1 MPTTS
6 TTTTPPT
13 ATPSPTPSPTP
24 LPLANLQF
32 TEVRASGI
40 SPSQVE
46 IIFSLRDEEGHSLV
60 VPAQQ
65 VKVSTRIFELGPG
78 IQGQEEIDYAETDF
92 FVHTAENFDLEV
104 VFVLDFTNSMASGL
118 LPDGRTGV
126 GAMLDAFEDA
136 LTSLP
141 EAHRVGVVEF
151 HDRSVEPSVLSDLT
165 TDRVAIL
172 DAVLAFASSPFDSGS
187 SRVWDSVQT
196 AATLFT
202 SRLDNPTVVRT
213 LVFLSD
219 GRDTSSASMRSDA
232 GDTAIQNDIQLYALG
247 VGDVYEEAQLA
258 DTVRSTGGAY
268 YQTEDLSGLQEQLV
282 NLVSD
287 LRGQYRL
294 SYTTLRREGSY
305 VTRVQVDL
313 PWATGSFET
322 VPLDVGSFY
331 GLDTQGRI
339 AIDPPSVIKSKAQA
353 DVFVRAI
360 RVPRNISRFRVRAD
374 TAKPVTVE
382 LVPREDGGLL
392 EGWDLFGPDIRGF
405 YQAFSDTPLE
415 FGESG
420 LLFHFTVSSVTEQ
433 RLDIPFIVDNAI
445 YTGGKS
451 FAYPASIFIGQRIDP
466 TGHIAFRTTRD
477 GASEIYV
484 MNFDGSNQ
492 QNISNTKYTEF
503 VASWSPDGAQLA
515 FDSDRTFRRE
525 IYVMDGDGS
534 KVVQLTSGT
543 TTNELPAWSPD
554 GRLIAFDSSEERDGD
569 REIYVMNVDGSD
581 RRRLTPNPPKDTDG
595 RREDSGRGWVRE
607 LQGRWPGVLG

>member
-1 MPTTS
+1 
-6 TTTTPPT
+6 
-13 ATPSPTPSPTP
+13 
-24 LPLANLQF
+24 
-32 TEVRASGI
+32 
-40 SPSQVE
+40 
-46 IIFSLRDEEGHSLV
+46 
-60 VPAQQ
+60 
-65 VKVSTRIFELGPG
+65 
-78 IQGQEEIDYAETDF
+78 
-92 FVHTAENFDLEV
+92 
-104 VFVLDFTNSMASGL
+104 
-118 LPDGRTGV
+118 
-126 GAMLDAFEDA
+126 
-136 LTSLP
+136 
-141 EAHRVGVVEF
+141 
-151 HDRSVEPSVLSDLT
+151 
-165 TDRVAIL
+165 
-172 DAVLAFASSPFDSGS
+172 
-187 SRVWDSVQT
+187 
-196 AATLFT
+196 
-202 SRLDNPTVVRT
+202 
-213 LVFLSD
+213 
-219 GRDTSSASMRSDA
+219 MRSDA

-374 TAKPVTVE
+374 TAKPLTVQ

-392 EGWDLFGPDIRGF
+392 DGWDLFGPDKRGF

-554 GRLIAFDSSEERDGD
+554 GRPIAFDSSEERDGD

-581 RRRLTPNPPKDTDG
+581 RRRLTDNTSDDWWPAWSPDGAMIAFTSNRDGNAEVYVMNADGSNQRNISDHPAGDYRPVWSPDREQIAFYSLRDANREIYLMKADGTGQRNLTANLADDWYPTWSPQGAHIAFTSFRDGNREVYTMFSDGTDQRNVSNNSADDWAPAWG
-595 RREDSGRGWVRE
+595 
-607 LQGRWPGVLG
+607 P